1 VSQAIPEQHIDE
13 PMSVTP
19 LSREGWGRLAMG
31 LFLASDGVTFGGLLT
46 GHLVLRTQNADWPN
60 PADHLALSLGIAMT
74 ALLLS
79 SSVTMMKALS
89 AVKKNA
95 RRRFSRFLSLTIS
108 AGVLF
113 LALQAY
119 EWNHLLHD
127 GMTVSQNPWGTSL
140 FGATFYTLTGFHGLH
155 VLAGVIYLSCMLLGG
170 SKRTTL
176 ATYDDRVE
184 IAGLYWHFV
193 DVVWIFVFSCVY
205 VL

>member
-1 VSQAIPEQHIDE
+1 
-13 PMSVTP
+13 
-19 LSREGWGRLAMG
+19 
-31 LFLASDGVTFGGLLT
+31 
-46 GHLVLRTQNADWPN
+46 
-60 PADHLALSLGIAMT
+60 
-74 ALLLS
+74 
-79 SSVTMMKALS
+79 
-89 AVKKNA
+89 
-95 RRRFSRFLSLTIS
+95 
-108 AGVLF
+108 
-113 LALQAY
+113 
-119 EWNHLLHD
+119 
-127 GMTVSQNPWGTSL
+127 MTVSQNPWGTSL